1 MNEYE
6 KQAQEFLESTGTTL
20 EIVYQYTGPHFAGEE
35 EKRDVYRFTLRNK
48 KGEYSSTFGDSL
60 RDTAINRICKDRYNM
75 SVQDAKDAGIYRR
88 GWSVQE
94 MYSAAKK
101 LKPVKPSAYD
111 ILACLEKY
119 DVGSFKDFC
128 DNYGYNDLPL
138 SDYPRVMGIYQAVSD
153 QVRGLRRIFSA
164 EEMDQLAEIR

>member
-6 KQAQEFLESTGTTL
+6 KQAADFLESTGTTL

-60 RDTAINRICKDRYNM
+60 RNTAINRIRKSPYNM
-75 SVQDAKDAGIYRR
+75 SIQDAKDAGIYWR
-88 GWSVQE
+88 GVD
-94 MYSAAKK
+94 MFAAARK

-119 DVGSFKDFC
+119 DMGSFDDFC
-128 DNYGYNDLPL
+128 SDYGYNDLPL